1 MYLDVAL
8 HDPQREFKLARSKP
22 RHLVPQPKVPAAPLR
37 ADLDGLIAS
46 LLAAQ
51 HALEMFRRAL
61 PDRTSHRRLDRLS
74 NRLTK
79 IVIESRKLRTP

>member
-1 MYLDVAL
+1 
-8 HDPQREFKLARSKP
+8 
-22 RHLVPQPKVPAAPLR
+22 
-37 ADLDGLIAS
+37 

-61 PDRTSHRRLDRLS
+61 RVGTTRSCLDRLS

-79 IVIESRKLRTP
+79 IATEARKLGTP

>member
-1 MYLDVAL
+1 M
-8 HDPQREFKLARSKP
+8 RTG
-22 RHLVPQPKVPAAPLR
+22 
-37 ADLDGLIAS
+37 LDGVLDS

-61 PDRTSHRRLDRLS
+61 PVGAARTCLDRLA

-79 IVIESRKLRTP
+79 IATEARKLGTP